1 MSGSYNKRLWALAS
15 KLVTPS
21 PEKDGSSLDRSLHS
35 KDGQTC
41 SAGHGA
47 QAEKGVL
54 VGELA
59 TRQPYMPFTKD
70 LTFTKA

>member
-41 SAGHGA
+41 RAGHGA
-47 QAEKGVL
+47 
-54 VGELA
+54 
-59 TRQPYMPFTKD
+59 
-70 LTFTKA
+70 